1 GERHAVRPRAG
12 TFETRPGRRPGV
24 FARILTAAPLR
35 SEAPPY
41 SPHRHAPHRGDTIGV
56 RVEDLHTRK
65 NLFYAPGLGHI
76 EPHLRR
82 YLEEADCLLVDGTVW
97 TDDELARHGISE
109 RRAREMGHLPLSG
122 EGGMLSVLEG
132 LTRPRKVL
140 IHINNTNPILDEQS
154 PEHAELDRLG
164 IEVAY
169 DGMEIVL

>member
-1 GERHAVRPRAG
+1 
-12 TFETRPGRRPGV
+12 
-24 FARILTAAPLR
+24 LR

-56 RVEDLHTRK
+56 RVEDIDTRK

-82 YLEEADCLLVDGTVW
+82 YLEEADLLLVDGTVW
-97 TDDELARHGISE
+97 TDDELARQGISE

-140 IHINNTNPILDEQS
+140 IHLNNTNPILDEDS
-154 PEHAELDRLG
+154 PERRLLNQEG

-169 DGMEIVL
+169 DGMEIRL